1 MTAKQT
7 KQTELTPQRNPT
19 MADIAR
25 LAGVSASTVSRA
37 LAGLP
42 PITEE
47 TRQRVEKAARDA
59 GYTVNRHARSLRL
72 RRSGM
77 MLVLI
82 PDLANPNFPDLLMH
96 IDRAAFECGYD
107 IMIAHT
113 AIDPG
118 RSDRFVDELLA
129 GGIDGVL
136 LTSDYCPP
144 RLLERLDAGFRLP
157 IVRTLSPGSVTHGI
171 ASVQI
176 DEVAAAFDVVSHL
189 IEAGYRKVMHLG
201 GPEEEVVAI
210 ARRKG
215 WHDALHAH
223 GLPHEDAQVLH
234 GGFLIEDGRRAADFL
249 VTQASI
255 PEAIFCSNDESAYG
269 LIAGLKEHGLRVPDD
284 IAVAGFDD
292 LAFSR
297 VLDPP
302 LTTVRLPRR
311 EMAEASV
318 RMLKTLI
325 ESNTTGTDEVLRHEL
340 IIRQSTQPL
349 EKSAR

>member
-1 MTAKQT
+1 MTGKRT
-7 KQTELTPQRNPT
+7 KQIEPAPQRNPT

-47 TRQRVEKAARDA
+47 TRQRVERAARDA
-59 GYTVNRHARSLRL
+59 GYAVNRHARSLRL
-72 RRSGM
+72 QRSGVI
-77 MLVLI
+77 LVLI

-118 RSDRFVDELLA
+118 RADRFVDELLS
-129 GGIDGVL
+129 GGIDGVM
-136 LTSDYCPP
+136 LTSDFCPP
-144 RLLERLDAGFRLP
+144 RLLARLQAGIRLP
-157 IVRTLSPGSVTHGI
+157 IVRTLSPGSASHGI

-176 DEVAAAFDVVSHL
+176 DEVKAAFDVVSHL
-189 IEAGYRKVMHLG
+189 IDAGYREIMHLG
-201 GPEEEVVAI
+201 GPEREVVAI

-215 WHDALHAH
+215 WSDALRAH
-223 GLPHEDAQVLH
+223 DLPHGEGLVLR
-234 GGFLIEDGRRAADFL
+234 GGFLIEDGRNAASVLATRSSLPDA
-249 VTQASI
+249 V
-255 PEAIFCSNDESAYG
+255 FCSNDESAYG
-269 LIAGLKEHGLRVPDD
+269 LIAGLKVLGLRVPDD

-302 LTTVRLPRR
+302 LTTVRLPRK

-318 RMLKTLI
+318 RLLKTLI
-325 ESNTTGTDEVLRHEL
+325 ENDATGTDEILPHEL
-340 IIRQSTQPL
+340 IVRRSTRPT
-349 EKSAR
+349 AR

>member
-1 MTAKQT
+1 LTVKRT
-7 KQTELTPQRNPT
+7 KQTEPASQRNPT

-47 TRQRVEKAARDA
+47 TRQRVERAARDA
-59 GYTVNRHARSLRL
+59 GYAVNRHARSLRL
-72 RRSGM
+72 QRSGV

-82 PDLANPNFPDLLMH
+82 PDLANPEFPDLLMH

-107 IMIAHT
+107 IMITHT

-144 RLLERLDAGFRLP
+144 RLLERLDAGVRLP
-157 IVRTLSPGSVTHGI
+157 IVRTLSPGSVSHGI

-189 IEAGYRKVMHLG
+189 IEAGYRKIMHLG
-201 GPEEEVVAI
+201 GPEQEVVAI

-215 WHDALHAH
+215 WRNALQAH
-223 GLPHEDAQVLH
+223 GLPHEETQVLH
-234 GGFLIEDGRRAADFL
+234 GGFLVEDGRHAADVL
-249 VTQASI
+249 VTRTSL
-255 PEAIFCSNDESAYG
+255 PEAIFCSNDEAPYG

-318 RMLKTLI
+318 RLLKTPI
-325 ESNTTGTDEVLRHEL
+325 ESNATGADEILPHEL
-340 IIRQSTQPL
+340 IIRRSTQPAL
-349 EKSAR
+349 K